1 MQLSIQKKI
10 GIVLNKIPTRLYY
23 ITVGL
28 LIIPA
33 YIIGWQILT
42 DQATCYVA
50 ILSKMTVNLVILF
63 FLVGMWTDKYT
74 KCMPRLKGWLIWAA
88 VTITLILFFKYIGGM
103 ETRF

>member
-1 MQLSIQKKI
+1 MQLSIRKKTS
-10 GIVLNKIPTRLYY
+10 IVLSKIPTRLYY
-23 ITVGL
+23 IAVGL

-42 DQATCYVA
+42 YQSTSYLA

-74 KCMPRLKGWLIWAA
+74 KGMPKLKGWLIWAA